1 MARADQSIRS
11 HRGPNLT
18 TGESQADSRMPNPGE
33 APKLGHSP
41 CLGEATQRA
50 PESKDTPTAVPDR
63 SRTATGVRRQFT
75 PLAIGLLL
83 FAAAVILPLFR
94 QTGAR
99 SWQTIWAEDGF
110 EYFEQARRYGGLAV
124 IFRGYG
130 GYLQLPPRLLAG
142 VAALI
147 PIHDVSIY
155 LALSSTFV
163 GALLAWFTFHVSEG
177 WIPSTAV
184 RLALASLVVVMP
196 ALGTENT
203 ANVTNTIWIFAAV
216 APWALV
222 SLAERPLDIFLRSI
236 VAFLAATSTSLCFLF
251 LPLVVGFVLIRRTRA
266 ARIAAA
272 AFGAGLT
279 IQVAVVLHTKDVV
292 SYIPHSFLSVQR
304 SFSGITSVTGVKVFA
319 TFLIGTK
326 GTSTPWLNRHQFLAI
341 GSIVCFSLILLL
353 LLVGAARKNQVLAV
367 VFASYAVVCFVV
379 PAWSRQEAPSR
390 YSVIPVMMLASAVA
404 VLVADTSR
412 RRNLWVTRIGRPLFV
427 AQILLLTIIGFSVTT
442 YRSENLQWSNSVTS
456 TSHTRCDG
464 ASPNKL
470 VEVPTDQQNYWPVT
484 LPCRDLRP

>member
-1 MARADQSIRS
+1 MPS
-11 HRGPNLT
+11 
-18 TGESQADSRMPNPGE
+18 TGD
-33 APKLGHSP
+33 APKLGLSR
-41 CLGEATQRA
+41 CLGEATQQA
-50 PESKDTPTAVPDR
+50 PESKDTPAAVPDR
-63 SRTATGVRRQFT
+63 SRAATGVRRRLV

-94 QTGAR
+94 QTGTR

-110 EYFEQARRYGGLAV
+110 EYFEKARRHGGLAV

-130 GYLQLPPRLLAG
+130 GYLQLPPRLLAS
-142 VAALI
+142 VSALI
-147 PIHDVSIY
+147 PIHDLSIY
-155 LALSSTFV
+155 FALSSTFV
-163 GALLAWFTFHVSEG
+163 GALLAWFIFHVSEG

-196 ALGTENT
+196 ALGAENT
-203 ANVTNTIWIFAAV
+203 ADITNTIWVFAAV

-222 SLAERPLDIFLRSI
+222 SLAERPLDIVVRSL
-236 VAFLAATSTSLCFLF
+236 VALLAATSTGLCFLF
-251 LPLVVGFVLIRRTRA
+251 LPLAVGFVLIRRTRA
-266 ARIAAA
+266 ARIVAA

-279 IQVAVVLHTKDVV
+279 IQAAVVLHTKDIV
-292 SYIPHSFLSVQR
+292 SYIPQSFLSVHR
-304 SFSGITSVTGVKVFA
+304 TFSGITSVTGVKVFA

-326 GTSTPWLNRHQFLAI
+326 GTSAPWLNQHQALAI
-341 GSIVCFSLILLL
+341 GSIVCVTLILLL

-367 VFASYAVVCFVV
+367 VFASYAVICFVV
-379 PAWSRQEAPSR
+379 PAWSRQEAPFR

-412 RRNLWVTRIGRPLFV
+412 RINPWITRIARPLFV

-442 YRSENLQWSNSVTS
+442 YRSEDPQWSKSVTS
-456 TSHTRCDG
+456 TSQTRCDG